1 MFLHHR
7 LTATL
12 GLALLSFLLQ
22 STGRCESTEG
32 LINLGGDY
40 LSAVAANDKI
50 LAYWKPGDSYVQ
62 LLVVDTGKE
71 SGRLELGEGEKLKY
85 LVFCKADGRLCG
97 VTWGGKVYFWA
108 GRVPPEI
115 IELEIETNQ
124 TLPGMVR
131 LSKSGTQLVEA
142 QRNGSNSN
150 VTVWDLPTGKKLK
163 TTQTSELIDF
173 AWSDDDLRLFL
184 IKHDGVSYWEK
195 DADSPTA
202 LDGAFQAIQAVVMSP
217 TGRHLACIST
227 NRITLVDTTR
237 NESDFVESS
246 PGARVEF
253 NADGSRLII
262 AQGVEKDMKIEVW
275 ALGSI
280 LKDLAFERE
289 YRGRRAAPIGVG
301 QSNLIYYTYDD
312 DETLF
317 VEDFLGGA
325 PAKSIGK
332 ETTYMSL
339 QEVTM
344 LNISQGGDRILMGT
358 SGNVIVS
365 WMTDVI
371 INGFDDKEAQRKRR
385 VQVQRSGS
393 RCSGALRLP
402 SPPVSTKF
410 VGNQGSFLVTLLDGD
425 TYLVVGPSVFPENF
439 GHTLRYRAWESYAS
453 RGLHRVDFSPRG
465 DKVAVALSDGI
476 SIVDANTGKEI
487 QFYDK
492 SCFVVKFDATG
503 EKVFSLG
510 ENQHGIANLKT
521 LTYTPLTS
529 FTQPTRAP
537 TTDRLASGFTVEND
551 DMVVE
556 ASTGRTIN
564 RFKGDMVR
572 GGLASVSDNGQF
584 FMMVGSGRGGGPTM
598 MELYEIGGT
607 KPVVSMESDLDGYC
621 GCRISSDGR
630 TAIIANHNLVAVYDI
645 RRRRLERTIPDDR
658 FRDSKQLQ
666 RMEREERDI
675 DDYFMLNSAQVYIT
689 AIDYHEQT
697 GRIVLAERSRVSV
710 WDLKTGDL
718 LWLGDLDYSD
728 VASVAF
734 SPDAKRI
741 AIGKEFGELHIQDI
755 VVR

>member
-1 MFLHHR
+1 MFSHHR
-7 LTATL
+7 LSATL
-12 GLALLSFLLQ
+12 GLALLGILMHS
-22 STGRCESTEG
+22 SARCEATDG

-40 LSAVAANDKI
+40 LSSVAANGKL

-71 SGRLELGEGEKLKY
+71 SGRLELGEGEQLKY
-85 LVFCKADGRLCG
+85 LTFCKADGRLCG
-97 VTWGGKVYFWA
+97 ITEGRNVYFWA

-115 IELEIETNQ
+115 IELEVETNQ
-124 TLPGMVR
+124 TPASLLR
-131 LSKSGTQLVEA
+131 LSNSGTQLVEA
-142 QRNGSNSN
+142 QRSGSKSR

-163 TTQTSELIDF
+163 TTQTSEVLDF
-173 AWSDDDLRLFL
+173 SWSADESRLFL
-184 IKHDGVSYWEK
+184 IKRDGVSYWEK
-195 DADSPTA
+195 EADSPSNV
-202 LDGAFQAIQAVVMSP
+202 DGEFQAIQAVVISP

-227 NRITLVDTTR
+227 YRITLVDTTR
-237 NESDFVESS
+237 SESDYVESS

-253 NADGSRLII
+253 NSDGSRLII
-262 AQGVEKDMKIEVW
+262 AQGKEKDMKIEIW
-275 ALGSI
+275 SLGSR
-280 LKDLAFERE
+280 LRDLAFERE

-301 QSNLIYYTYDD
+301 QSNLIYYTYNR

-317 VEDFLGGA
+317 VEDFLGGTST
-325 PAKSIGK
+325 KSIGK
-332 ETTYMSL
+332 DTTYMRL
-339 QEVTM
+339 QEITM

-371 INGFDDKEAQRKRR
+371 INGFDDKEAQRRRR
-385 VQVQRSGS
+385 VPVQRSGS
-393 RCSGALRLP
+393 RCAGAVRLP

-410 VGNQGSFLVTLLDGD
+410 VGDQGSFLATLLDGD
-425 TYLVVGPSVFPENF
+425 TYLVVGPRVFPENF
-439 GHTLRYRAWESYAS
+439 GHTLRYRPWESYAS
-453 RGLHRVDFSPRG
+453 RPLHRVDFSPRG
-465 DKVAVALSDGI
+465 DKVAVALSNGL

-492 SCFVVKFDATG
+492 GCFVAKFDATG
-503 EKVFSLG
+503 EKVFCLG
-510 ENQHGIANLKT
+510 ESQHGIANLT
-521 LTYTPLTS
+521 TVTYTPMTS

-537 TTDRLASGFTVEND
+537 TRDRLAFGFTVDNEN
-551 DMVVE
+551 MVVE

-572 GGLASVSDNGQF
+572 GGLVSVSDNGQF
-584 FMMVGSGRGGGPTM
+584 FMMVGSGRGGGRTM
-598 MELYEIGGT
+598 MELFEIGGT
-607 KPVVSMESDLDGYC
+607 KPMVSMESDLGGYV
-621 GCRISSDGR
+621 GCRILSDGR
-630 TAIIANHNLVAVYDI
+630 TAIIANQNLVAVYDI

-666 RMEREERDI
+666 QMERGGRDI

-718 LWLGDLDYSD
+718 LWIGDLDYSD